1 VPTLERP
8 LPPRPYVLI
17 SCAMSA
23 DGRIDDTGPVR
34 LLLSGPDD
42 LDRVDEVRASADA
55 IVVGANTVR
64 RDDPWLLI
72 RSPRWQAARLAAG
85 RPAHP
90 VRVTVTASGQLDP
103 SAHFFTGP
111 GGPANLTGP
120 GGSAGPAGPAGPA
133 AASFPADLA
142 GGQRLVYCAS
152 LAAPATAARLADRAD
167 VIDAGDPLSVRFM
180 LADLAERGL
189 ARVLLE
195 GGSVLFREFLTAGLA
210 DELHLAVA
218 PFFVGEAAAPPFA
231 LPGSYPADSGHP
243 MTLAGV
249 QRLGGVVAMR
259 YLLGPGG
266 TDARFL
272 RAAIE
277 LSRQCPPSDSAFAVG
292 AVIVAA
298 DGEIIATG
306 FSREQQ
312 PKDHAEEVAL
322 RKAGDDPRLP
332 SATIYTSLVPCGAR
346 ASRPV
351 TCVQHILA
359 AGIPRI
365 VFAWDEPPIFTEG
378 RGAAQLRAAGLTVVQ
393 IPGLAPAARA
403 VNARVLGS

>member
-1 VPTLERP
+1 MAATRRSRADPGDRP
-8 LPPRPYVLI
+8 LPTRPYVLI
-17 SCAMSA
+17 SCAMSV
-23 DGRIDDTGPVR
+23 DGRIDDTGPAR

-42 LDRVDEVRASADA
+42 LDRVDELRASADA
-55 IVVGANTVR
+55 ILVGANTVR
-64 RDDPWLLI
+64 RDNPRLLI
-72 RSPRWQAARLAAG
+72 RSPRLRAARAAAG
-85 RPAHP
+85 RPEHP
-90 VRVTVTASGQLDP
+90 LRVTVTTTGDLDP
-103 SAHFFTGP
+103 AARFFAP
-111 GGPANLTGP
+111 PPQAGGPAP
-120 GGSAGPAGPAGPA
+120 RR
-133 AASFPADLA
+133 A
-142 GGQRLVYCAS
+142 GGARLVYCAS
-152 LAAPATAARLADRAD
+152 PAVPAAVARVGDRA
-167 VIDAGDPLSVRFM
+167 VVVDAGDPPSLSFL
-180 LADLAERGL
+180 LADLAERAV

-195 GGSVLFREFLTAGLA
+195 GGSVLLRDFLAQNLA

-231 LPGSYPADSGHP
+231 LPGAYPADSGHP

-277 LSRQCPPSDSAFAVG
+277 LSRQCPPSDTAFAVG

-322 RKAGDDPRLP
+322 RKADDDPRLP

-359 AGIPRI
+359 AGIPRV

>member
-1 VPTLERP
+1 LPT
-8 LPPRPYVLI
+8 RPYVLI
-17 SCAMSA
+17 SCAMSV
-23 DGRIDDTGPVR
+23 DGRIDDAGPER
-34 LLLSGPDD
+34 LVLSGPED
-42 LDRVDEVRASADA
+42 LDRVDELRASVDA

-64 RDDPWLLI
+64 RDNPRLLI
-72 RSPRWQAARLAAG
+72 RSPRLRAARMAAG
-85 RPAHP
+85 RPEQP
-90 VRVTVTASGQLDP
+90 LRVTVTTTGDLEAG
-103 SAHFFTGP
+103 ARFFAP
-111 GGPANLTGP
+111 PE
-120 GGSAGPAGPAGPA
+120 
-133 AASFPADLA
+133 LA
-142 GGQRLVYCAS
+142 GGRPPGAAAVPLVYCAS
-152 LAAPATAARLADRAD
+152 PAVPVALARLGNRAE
-167 VIDAGDPLSVRFM
+167 VIDAGAPPSLSFV
-180 LADLAERGL
+180 LADLAGRDA

-195 GGSVLFREFLTAGLA
+195 GGSVLLREFLTAGLA
-210 DELHLAVA
+210 DELYLAVA

-231 LPGSYPADSGHP
+231 LPGPYPADREHP

-249 QRLGGVVAMR
+249 QRLGGVVALR

-277 LSRQCPPSDSAFAVG
+277 LSRQCPPSDTAFAVG

-306 FSREQQ
+306 FSREQE

-332 SATIYTSLVPCGAR
+332 AATIYTSLVPCGAR

-359 AGIPRI
+359 AGIPRV

-378 RGAAQLRAAGLTVVQ
+378 RGAAQLRAAGVGVIE
-393 IPGLAPAARA
+393 IPALAPAASA
-403 VNARVLGS
+403 VNARVLP